1 MSACLVVRHHVLRT
15 VVSPRDLS
23 LCSEISVVHDA
34 WCTGKASRSF
44 VNSRWHNAVGCFRT
58 YSTSAESSKG
68 SFTKEASSRRQEVS
82 ALLHRISSFLPRA
95 LSASTSDGGIQSP
108 HLWHEL
114 LNEIDAG
121 LSSSSVSD
129 ASQSACVVGEF
140 FLSTFHAHYIRW
152 GSFSLWG
159 RPVGWLPGARHSSPR
174 KPFYIR
180 RELQ

>member
-1 MSACLVVRHHVLRT
+1 MSACLVVRHRVLRT

-23 LCSEISVVHDA
+23 LSSEISVVHDA

-108 HLWHEL
+108 QLWHEL

-129 ASQSACVVGEF
+129 AYQSARVVGE
-140 FLSTFHAHYIRW
+140 
-152 GSFSLWG
+152 SFSLNFSCSLYSMG
-159 RPVGWLPGARHSSPR
+159 
-174 KPFYIR
+174 FF
-180 RELQ
+180 

>member
-1 MSACLVVRHHVLRT
+1 MSACLVVRHRVLRT
-15 VVSPRDLS
+15 VISSRDIS
-23 LCSEISVVHDA
+23 SSSEISVVHDA
-34 WCTGKASRSF
+34 WRTGKASRSF
-44 VNSRWHNAVGCFRT
+44 VNSRRHNAVGCFRA

-129 ASQSACVVGEF
+129 AYQSARVVGE
-140 FLSTFHAHYIRW
+140 
-152 GSFSLWG
+152 SFSLDFSCSLYSMG
-159 RPVGWLPGARHSSPR
+159 
-174 KPFYIR
+174 FF
-180 RELQ
+180 